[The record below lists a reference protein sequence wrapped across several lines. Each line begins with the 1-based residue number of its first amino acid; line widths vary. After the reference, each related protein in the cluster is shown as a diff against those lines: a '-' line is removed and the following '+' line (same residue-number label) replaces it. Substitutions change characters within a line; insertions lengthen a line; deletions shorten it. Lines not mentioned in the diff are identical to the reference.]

1 MKDIYFGFLYERS
14 VSIETESSWWPPGVR
29 VRGTGIAYLKGT
41 GLVCEVMTMF
51 GNWEEE
57 GVAQHCG
64 CTKCHFSI
72 VCML

>member
-1 MKDIYFGFLYERS
+1 M
-14 VSIETESSWWPPGVR
+14 
-29 VRGTGIAYLKGT
+29 RGTGIAYLKGT
-41 GLVCEVMTMF
+41 GLVCGVMTMF